1 MENKIDFEKELSR
14 LEEIVNKIE
23 SGVLPLEESISLFEE
38 GQKIIVSLKGA
49 LEEAKNTIEKYN
61 SEK

>member
-1 MENKIDFEKELSR
+1 MENKIDFEKELAR

-38 GQKIIVSLKGA
+38 GQKIIASLKGA
-49 LEEAKNTIEKYN
+49 LEEAKNTIEKYTV
-61 SEK
+61 EK